1 MRSCR
6 CSPAEM
12 CTQMARRRRA
22 DPGVE
27 RASLEVNACYRDGS
41 IFLRT
46 LVGPS
51 AGIDRNSRDLS
62 EVIGIQRDL
71 LGVFAPATPHHS
83 LACSQLPSVFACF
96 EALSGVWGLSVPGW
110 PFGVS
115 WCLWLLWRRRER
127 GVAVLLVCHQV
138 SFCPVRGVVCAD
150 LCARHPAT
158 LPLSSVARMPSLGRS
173 LAQLWQPSL
182 RFAVSGAAAL
192 CRRRRL
198 PAGGLC
204 RRCVAI
210 WGRCGCV
217 LRVPMAGSRC
227 PSLRPGRGVSVS
239 SFRSMLSASCAS
251 CRPLVVEADLS
262 SAR

>member
-27 RASLEVNACYRDGS
+27 RALLEVNASYRDGS

-182 RFAVSGAAAL
+182 RFACVRASCVVPPSASSGWRVVLQFCLHLALVCADFSGADGWL
-192 CRRRRL
+192 
-198 PAGGLC
+198 
-204 RRCVAI
+204 
-210 WGRCGCV
+210 
-217 LRVPMAGSRC
+217 AGSVVE
-227 PSLRPGRGVSVS
+227 SGDGVSVS
-239 SFRSMLSASCAS
+239 YFRSLLRFMCQL
-251 CRPLVVEADLS
+251 
-262 SAR
+262 